1 MSVPEMVLRILAR
14 FPKLLVA
21 IVKRCSSTTLHL
33 LQDIFSFRNAS
44 VLRSRERK
52 HFAKGNIENN
62 SPLTTPSNDREKDA
76 EVKVGS
82 SVRSTTILCSSDNG
96 SGPGNRIHTTNTSGG
111 VAPHAF
117 LQTSA
122 QKCDVLTVLVDRFT
136 LHAVRW
142 SSESALLACSVPTWL
157 DERLYLR
164 HLGSYSATFPLT
176 KLSLHL
182 TPPLSPTTCGPLKKD
197 PVASSSLFL
206 PACSWSFSC
215 STCSPSTS
223 LPL

>member
-111 VAPHAF
+111 LSGLLMVGGCPA
-117 LQTSA
+117 
-122 QKCDVLTVLVDRFT
+122 RF
-136 LHAVRW
+136 
-142 SSESALLACSVPTWL
+142 PPN
-157 DERLYLR
+157 LR
-164 HLGSYSATFPLT
+164 PEMRCPYGVGRRVYSPCCPLE
-176 KLSLHL
+176 
-182 TPPLSPTTCGPLKKD
+182 
-197 PVASSSLFL
+197 
-206 PACSWSFSC
+206 
-215 STCSPSTS
+215 
-223 LPL
+223 